1 MWKPVLEG
9 TANEDAVRIIKEIAE
24 EIRDPQKPWADTDD
38 ASFAGGLSGYALF
51 YAYLEES
58 IPGEGYGET
67 AVGFLEKAIDIMS
80 SQLLFPGL
88 YSGAPGIA

>member
-38 ASFAGGLSGYALF
+38 ASFARGN
-51 YAYLEES
+51 
-58 IPGEGYGET
+58 T
-67 AVGFLEKAIDIMS
+67 R
-80 SQLLFPGL
+80 
-88 YSGAPGIA
+88 